1 MSRNTELH
9 LTVGV
14 DEPVSPL
21 KAFALG
27 LQHVL
32 AMDVYIAPFVMA
44 GLLSLSV
51 PETATFIQMTF
62 VAAGLATLIQAGF
75 GIRLPVM
82 QGPSYV
88 PIGALAAIGNSLG
101 LGAMFGS
108 LLPGALVMTLL
119 GKPLRVFSRI
129 VRFFIP
135 PLVGGT
141 VIVIVGIALM
151 PVALKGCYGYF
162 GDPAHNTVVAL
173 VSAAVLVVLT
183 VAGSRPGRF
192 NQVVRMGSVVF
203 SMAAGTLTAAAFG
216 MVNFDSVAAAPWLA
230 LPVIFP
236 YGTPHID
243 VSAALTLVFIYLVV
257 LVETT
262 GTWFAVEAVTG
273 SRLDDE
279 RINGGTFGE
288 GVGCFL
294 GAMLGGTP
302 VTGYSTNAGI
312 IAITGV
318 ASRWAIMAGGG
329 ILLVLGMVPKLMNV
343 IASIPGPVISGVF
356 AVICV
361 VIAMN
366 GFRVVRTVTLSE
378 RNMLVMGL
386 PILLTLAAVF
396 MPAELRDR
404 LPALV
409 RYLVESGIAVGAV
422 SAVVLNLILPKDA
435 E

>member
-1 MSRNTELH
+1 
-9 LTVGV
+9 
-14 DEPVSPL
+14 
-21 KAFALG
+21 
-27 LQHVL
+27 
-32 AMDVYIAPFVMA
+32 
-44 GLLSLSV
+44 
-51 PETATFIQMTF
+51 
-62 VAAGLATLIQAGF
+62 
-75 GIRLPVM
+75 
-82 QGPSYV
+82 
-88 PIGALAAIGNSLG
+88 
-101 LGAMFGS
+101 
-108 LLPGALVMTLL
+108 
-119 GKPLRVFSRI
+119 
-129 VRFFIP
+129 
-135 PLVGGT
+135 
-141 VIVIVGIALM
+141 
-151 PVALKGCYGYF
+151 
-162 GDPAHNTVVAL
+162 
-173 VSAAVLVVLT
+173 
-183 VAGSRPGRF
+183 
-192 NQVVRMGSVVF
+192 
-203 SMAAGTLTAAAFG
+203 
-216 MVNFDSVAAAPWLA
+216 
-230 LPVIFP
+230 
-236 YGTPHID
+236 
-243 VSAALTLVFIYLVV
+243 
-257 LVETT
+257 
-262 GTWFAVEAVTG
+262 VTG

>member
-1 MSRNTELH
+1 
-9 LTVGV
+9 
-14 DEPVSPL
+14 
-21 KAFALG
+21 
-27 LQHVL
+27 
-32 AMDVYIAPFVMA
+32 
-44 GLLSLSV
+44 
-51 PETATFIQMTF
+51 
-62 VAAGLATLIQAGF
+62 
-75 GIRLPVM
+75 
-82 QGPSYV
+82 
-88 PIGALAAIGNSLG
+88 
-101 LGAMFGS
+101 
-108 LLPGALVMTLL
+108 
-119 GKPLRVFSRI
+119 
-129 VRFFIP
+129 
-135 PLVGGT
+135 
-141 VIVIVGIALM
+141 
-151 PVALKGCYGYF
+151 
-162 GDPAHNTVVAL
+162 
-173 VSAAVLVVLT
+173 
-183 VAGSRPGRF
+183 
-192 NQVVRMGSVVF
+192 
-203 SMAAGTLTAAAFG
+203 

>member
-1 MSRNTELH
+1 MDRENELH

-14 DEPVSPL
+14 DDPVSPL

-44 GLLSLSV
+44 GILSLTV
-51 PETATFIQMTF
+51 TETASFIQMTF
-62 VAAGLATLIQAGF
+62 VAAGIATLIQAGF

-88 PIGALAAIGNSLG
+88 PIGALASIGNSLG

-108 LLPGALVMTLL
+108 LLPGALIMTLL
-119 GKPLRVFSRI
+119 GRPLKVFSKI
-129 VRFFIP
+129 VRYFIP

-151 PVALKGCYGYF
+151 PVALKGCYGYY
-162 GDPAHNTVVAL
+162 GDPANNAIVAL
-173 VSAAVLVVLT
+173 VSAAVLVMLT
-183 VAGSRPGRF
+183 VMGARPGKV
-192 NQVVRMGSVVF
+192 NQMVRMSSVVM
-203 SMAAGTLTAAAFG
+203 SMVAGTLTASMFG
-216 MVNFDSVAAAPWLA
+216 MVDFGSVAAAPWVA
-230 LPVIFP
+230 LPAIFP
-236 YGTPHID
+236 FGTPEID
-243 VSAALTLVFIYLVV
+243 LSATLTLFFIYLVV

-273 SRLDDE
+273 AKLDDD

-288 GVGCFL
+288 GMGCFL

-318 ASRWAIMAGGG
+318 ASRWAIMAGGV

-366 GFRVVRTVTLSE
+366 GFRVVRNVKLTE

-396 MPAELRDR
+396 MPEELRNK
-404 LPALV
+404 LPDLV

-422 SAVVLNLILPKDA
+422 SAVVFNLVLPRDA

>member
-1 MSRNTELH
+1 MSRENELH

-14 DEPVSPL
+14 DDPVSPL

-44 GLLSLSV
+44 GILSLTVS
-51 PETATFIQMTF
+51 ETASFIQMTF

-88 PIGALAAIGNSLG
+88 PIGALASIGNSLG

-119 GKPLRVFSRI
+119 GRPLRVFSKI
-129 VRFFIP
+129 VRYFIP

-151 PVALKGCYGYF
+151 PVALKGCYGYY
-162 GDPAHNTVVAL
+162 GDPANNAIVAL
-173 VSAAVLVVLT
+173 VSATVLVMLT
-183 VAGSRPGRF
+183 VMGARPGKL
-192 NQVVRMGSVVF
+192 NQVVRMSSVVM
-203 SMAAGTLTAAAFG
+203 SMVAGTVTASAFG
-216 MVNFDSVAAAPWLA
+216 MVSFESVGSAAWVA
-230 LPVIFP
+230 LPTVFP
-236 YGTPHID
+236 FGTPQID
-243 VSAALTLVFIYLVV
+243 FSATLTLFFIYLVV

-273 SRLDDE
+273 SKLDDD

-288 GVGCFL
+288 GIGCFL

-318 ASRWAIMAGGG
+318 ASRWAIMAGGV

-366 GFRVVRTVTLSE
+366 GFRVVRNVRLTE
-378 RNMLVMGL
+378 RNMLVVGL

-396 MPAELRDR
+396 MPEELRNK
-404 LPALV
+404 LPDLV

-422 SAVVLNLILPKDA
+422 SAVVLNLVLPRDA

>member
-162 GDPAHNTVVAL
+162 GDPAHNAVVAL